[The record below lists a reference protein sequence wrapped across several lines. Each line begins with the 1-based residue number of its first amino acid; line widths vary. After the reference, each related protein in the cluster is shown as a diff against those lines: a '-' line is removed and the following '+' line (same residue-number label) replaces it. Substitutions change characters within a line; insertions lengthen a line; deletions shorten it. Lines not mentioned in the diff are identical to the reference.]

1 MTNWKQGDKCLYNCP
16 QLHDFGETWEGTI
29 IAKDDGMWVVAC
41 NEKDAKS
48 PAYNGFPESCLFHIK
63 TPEEIER
70 DRVIKLSAL
79 KLLKHIGTS
88 YDAADYRLILP
99 ALYDAGLL
107 SDPEKRV
114 KPIGFDEFSKAF
126 DMETCLATYNKWIKE
141 GYIQG
146 ADN

>member
-1 MTNWKQGDKCLYNCP
+1 MNDWKQGDKCLYNCP

-29 IAKDDGMWVVAC
+29 IAKDDGMWIVAC

-63 TPEEIER
+63 TPEKIER
-70 DRVIKLSAL
+70 ERVVELA
-79 KLLKHIGTS
+79 
-88 YDAADYRLILP
+88 YEAAPMISTWTHCLEK
-99 ALYDAGLL
+99 LYDAGLL

-126 DMETCLATYNKWIKE
+126 YMEGSCRPIYHRWISK
-141 GYIQG
+141 GIIKG
-146 ADN
+146 VDNE